1 MSSVC
6 IRYNVISMTILWS
19 NSGGGGDGGAAVKVD
34 DRGRN
39 GDRRGKE
46 KERDMVIDRSREKR
60 EVGSWVLKLQP
71 YTHTGQL

>member
-6 IRYNVISMTILWS
+6 IRYNVISLTILWS
-19 NSGGGGDGGAAVKVD
+19 NGGGGGDGGAAVTVD

-46 KERDMVIDRSREKR
+46 KERDMVID
-60 EVGSWVLKLQP
+60 
-71 YTHTGQL
+71 

>member
-1 MSSVC
+1 
-6 IRYNVISMTILWS
+6 MTILWS

-46 KERDMVIDRSREKR
+46 KERDMVID
-60 EVGSWVLKLQP
+60 
-71 YTHTGQL
+71 